1 MQATGQ
7 ADVSHIR
14 TFLEQFPEGVIL
26 LEASRPEAYDTI
38 IDCNDMLARMNGY
51 TREEL
56 IGQNIEILN
65 VYNVES
71 GKSVGARRSYI
82 EMLRREGRVQYE
94 TTHRRK
100 DGSHFRLEV
109 VTCLVNLDG
118 HEYIL
123 GIDRD
128 ISNRKNTFDRFERPL
143 FDALHDTV
151 RVLNTSLKLDEV
163 LRRILNEVKRVVPHD
178 TSSVT
183 LIEGETAYIVQC
195 NGFAEH
201 GLENEVLNLRFHMPD
216 LPHFVHMLVTH
227 QPTIIQDTWSEPGWL
242 QVLGEGWVRS
252 SIAAPILLGD
262 DVIGFLHLDSAR
274 PGAFTPSQAVQLQT
288 FADQTAIAIRNAQL
302 YSELDRLYRA
312 TSFLFTPFPSTHLN
326 ELGRQVACAV
336 TAEYQNVNCGVI
348 VLDGT
353 RLCHL
358 PRAGHYSLNVLPVLE
373 LDGPGLVAEALRT
386 RTIVYAHN
394 VKHDSRYL
402 GKEERTV
409 SELVIPLMAGD
420 KVVGALDLQ
429 STEYNAFSP
438 NDQRVL
444 MAFGERAA
452 LAIENMR
459 YAGDL
464 ENRVSQRTE
473 ELQRANQEIRAILQ
487 STSDAIIVAENDGAI
502 RMANPAAEQMFLRSE
517 AELCGRPAFV
527 LASPHDHNLLRSA
540 FEAATESRHS
550 RRVEVLAQRR
560 DGSQFEADVAV
571 APIVEGEAVLGVI
584 CSLRDI
590 SETKHMERELRKA
603 LEQERE
609 LNALKSRFVSAA
621 SHEFRT
627 PLATIM
633 MATEL
638 IKNYA
643 SRMTPQQQNEK
654 LDRIQEQ
661 IYWLTQ
667 LLDDLLIINKV
678 DTGKLQFHPARMD
691 VEVFCRRMVDEARV
705 QDHNS
710 HIFEVLAS
718 GQDRQISGDETL
730 LGYSLRNLLS
740 NAAKFSPVGSTIRLE
755 VRCSAE
761 QTVIQ
766 VRDTGIGI
774 SPEDQASLF
783 NVFHRGA
790 NAAHIPGTGLGL
802 TIAKQCIDMHSG
814 QITIESTI
822 GVGSTFTI
830 TLPKVMTEGK
840 GT

>member
-1 MQATGQ
+1 MQAIGRDNAAT
-7 ADVSHIR
+7 IR
-14 TFLEQFPEGVIL
+14 AFLEQFPEGVVL
-26 LEASRPEAYDTI
+26 LEASIPQAYDTI
-38 IDCNDMLARMNGY
+38 IDCNDMFARMNGY

-56 IGQNIEILN
+56 IGQSIEILN
-65 VYNVES
+65 VYNVQS
-71 GKSVGARRSYI
+71 GRSMAAKRSYI

-128 ISNRKNTFDRFERPL
+128 ISNRKNTFERFDRPL

-183 LIEGETAYIVQC
+183 LIEGETAYIVHC
-195 NGFAEH
+195 DGFAEL

-216 LPHFVHMLVTH
+216 LPHFIHMLVTH
-227 QPTIIQDTWSEPGWL
+227 QPAIIEDTGAAPGWL
-242 QVLGEGWVRS
+242 RVLGDNWVRS
-252 SIAAPILLGD
+252 TIAAPILLGD
-262 DVIGFLHLDSAR
+262 DVIGFLHLDSAH
-274 PGAFTPSQAVQLQT
+274 PHAFSSEQAIQLQT

-326 ELGRQVACAV
+326 ELGRQVAQAV
-336 TAEYQNVNCGVI
+336 TTEYRNANCGVI
-348 VLDGT
+348 VLEGT
-353 RLCHL
+353 KLCQL
-358 PRAGHYSLNVLPVLE
+358 PRAGHYAIDRLPKLE
-373 LDGPGLVAEALRT
+373 LEGPGLIAEAVRT
-386 RTIVYAHN
+386 QNIVYAPN
-394 VKHDSRYL
+394 VKYDSRYL
-402 GKEERTV
+402 GGEERTV
-409 SELVIPLMAGD
+409 SELVIPLIAGE
-420 KVVGALDLQ
+420 KIVGALDLQ

-444 MAFGERAA
+444 TAFGERAA
-452 LAIENMR
+452 LAIDNMR

-473 ELQRANQEIRAILQ
+473 ELQHANQEIQAILQ
-487 STSDAIIVAENDGAI
+487 STSDAIVVTQTDGAI
-502 RMANPAAEQMFLRSE
+502 RLVNPAAVQMFQLAE
-517 AELCGRPAFV
+517 AEFWGKSAFI
-527 LASPHDHNLLRSA
+527 LASPHDNDLLRSA
-540 FEAATESRHS
+540 FHAATESRQP

-560 DGSQFEADVAV
+560 DGVQFEADVAV
-571 APIVEGEAVLGVI
+571 APIMENDVILGVI

-590 SETKHMERELRKA
+590 SENKRMERELRKA

-643 SRMTPQQQNEK
+643 SKMTPEQRNEK

-667 LLDDLLIINKV
+667 LLDDLLIINRV
-678 DTGKLQFHPARMD
+678 DTGKIQFRPVEMD
-691 VEVFCRRMVDEARV
+691 IEAFCRRMLEEARV
-705 QDHNS
+705 QDHNN
-710 HIFEVLAS
+710 HIFDFAFS
-718 GQDRQISGDETL
+718 GNRTQISGDETL
-730 LGYSLRNLLS
+730 LTYALKNLLS
-740 NAAKFSPVGSTIRLE
+740 NAAKFSPAGSTVRLE
-755 VRCSAE
+755 LRCARDE
-761 QTVIQ
+761 TVIQ
-766 VRDTGIGI
+766 VRDEGIGI

-783 NVFHRGA
+783 NVFHRGS
-790 NAAHIPGTGLGL
+790 NAANIPGTGLGL

-814 QITIESTI
+814 RISIESTI
-822 GVGSTFTI
+822 GVGSTVTI
-830 TLPKVMTEGK
+830 TLPEVMTEGK